1 MQKNACKKI
10 KSDIINPYLN
20 LAAETVMLTK
30 AEKNTAYF
38 FLWANEPT
46 VVIGA
51 NQNPFSEC
59 DLVAMQKN
67 GVHLA
72 RRITGGG
79 AVYHDGGN
87 LNFSFIM
94 PNSLYNVSRQ
104 LKVICSALKTFGISA
119 EPTGRNDLTVGGF
132 KISGNAFYKGK
143 THSLHHGTLLINAD
157 FTALSGYL
165 TPKKIKLAKKGVS
178 SVRSRVKNLCEFADF
193 SLNDLKQRLFD
204 AFSEEYKKEFS
215 IKALSSEQQK
225 ALSSEQQKSAEKQN
239 AVKDVTD
246 LDFSGEIESRKK
258 YISSDDYLY
267 KKWRVFVK
275 KAEKQFSW
283 GIAAAYY
290 KTDECK
296 NINSVVFETDGLY
309 PKIVD
314 ALEKT
319 LNNKSTLQLK
329 PDLIL
334 NDIKKNDS
342 DIFESEECKLVISDL
357 LSLITESD
365 YGEKDCTL

>member
-1 MQKNACKKI
+1 MPKIACKKI
-10 KSDIINPYLN
+10 KSDITNPYLN

-59 DLVAMQKN
+59 DLAAMQKN

-157 FTALSGYL
+157 FTALAGYL

-193 SLNDLKQRLFD
+193 SLSDLKQRLFD

-225 ALSSEQQKSAEKQN
+225 FAEKQN
-239 AVKDVTD
+239 AIKDVTD

-296 NINSVVFETDGLY
+296 NIDSVVFETDGLY

-319 LNNKSTLQLK
+319 LNNKSTLQLN